1 MATPESLNDVLGDWS
16 AFYGAVAQV
25 SGSLIGLL
33 FVSLSVRIEILRDGA
48 LGHLRELALQTFNDL
63 VAVLVLSLTLLVP
76 RIPLA
81 VASALTAVVGLR
93 NLVRL
98 ARSAWRQRSRATQR
112 LYVLGRFG
120 WSLLGNAA
128 LVVLSLFLFDPGRIS
143 PTNLGTLVVSPTMLL
158 MMAGTN
164 NALQLLLRDAAA
176 KDSPEG

>member
-1 MATPESLNDVLGDWS
+1 M
-16 AFYGAVAQV
+16 
-25 SGSLIGLL
+25 
-33 FVSLSVRIEILRDGA
+33 
-48 LGHLRELALQTFNDL
+48 
-63 VAVLVLSLTLLVP
+63 LSLTLLVP

-176 KDSPEG
+176 KDSLEG